1 MKFALTDYMQ
11 TLSQRFSKASQRA
24 LPLLFDTEN
33 PAESQE
39 LIPAKERET
48 IGWEMVNRLAT
59 EHKDFMEYITLVKHF
74 YQTGVLKPADWKL
87 A

>member
-1 MKFALTDYMQ
+1 M
-11 TLSQRFSKASQRA
+11 LSAAHGIGVIQ
-24 LPLLFDTEN
+24 LDTEN

-59 EHKDFMEYITLVKHF
+59 ENSDFMAYVIHVKHF
-74 YQTGVLKPADWKL
+74 YQTGVIRPVDWRL
-87 A
+87 D